1 MSNSGKVN
9 IHDIARD
16 ASVSIATVS
25 RVINGHASVSPEVR
39 KRVQDTI
46 QRLAYRPNI
55 IARSLRTRQSG
66 TIGVVVPNI
75 SNAFFSDAVRALQ
88 DEVEGP
94 GYTTLVVNTDGKL
107 DREQAALRTLQERRV
122 DGVVLVSAAGKPTP
136 TLLDLL
142 RAGTPVVAMDRR
154 IDHPAI
160 DHVLIDVRKGT
171 MEAVLHLAAQGRRRI
186 AFVAG
191 PADLSTAQ
199 DKLAGYRDG
208 LRKAGIAFDRSLV
221 FPGDYTFAGGEA
233 QSVAIVRRRPRPDAI
248 IAGNNLMALGAMRTL
263 LRSDLDIPGEIAF
276 FGVDDADWSD
286 TIKPAVSVV
295 AQPTAAMGRETAR
308 LFLRR
313 KDDGAA
319 ARRGEV
325 VVLATSLVLRESTEG
340 PA

>member
-1 MSNSGKVN
+1 MSKSKVN
-9 IHDIARD
+9 IHNIARG
-16 ASVSIATVS
+16 AAVSIATVS

-39 KRVQDTI
+39 KRVQDTV

-55 IARSLRTRQSG
+55 IARSLRTQQSG
-66 TIGVVVPNI
+66 TIGVVIPNI
-75 SNAFFSDAVRALQ
+75 SNAYFSDSVRALQ
-88 DEVEGP
+88 DEVEGA
-94 GYTTLVVNTDGKL
+94 GYTTFIVNTDGKI

-122 DGVVLVSAAGKPTP
+122 DGVVLVSASGKSTP
-136 TLLDLL
+136 ALLDLL
-142 RAGTPVVAMDRR
+142 QAGTPVVAMDRR

-171 MEAVLHLAAQGRRRI
+171 ADAVKHLIGQGRRRI

-191 PADLSTAQ
+191 PAGLSTAKE
-199 DKLAGYRDG
+199 KLAGYRDG
-208 LRKAGIAFDRSLV
+208 LKKGGIVFDKSLV

-233 QSVAIVRRRPRPDAI
+233 QCAEIVRRRPRPDAI
-248 IAGNNLMALGAMRTL
+248 VAANNLMALGAMRTL
-263 LRSDLDIPGEIAF
+263 LRANLDIPREIAF

-313 KDDGAA
+313 KDAGAA
-319 ARRGEV
+319 SKGGEV
-325 VVLATSLVLRESTEG
+325 VILATSLVLRESTEG
-340 PA
+340 SA